1 MFNIGELVVY
11 SDHGVCKIDDI
22 CDKTYGGKTR
32 KYYVLHP
39 IEDTKLNINAPVDNP
54 KVLILK
60 MLDSKEAEEIMQSF
74 SGPGIEW
81 IEDVKLRNKEYNRL
95 IQTGN
100 RKDISDVLN
109 ALMRKKQETAL
120 DKKQLAEQ
128 DRKLLNKTKQILF
141 EELAI
146 ALNTKS
152 EDIETRVEDL
162 LGFPVAN

>member
-1 MFNIGELVVY
+1 MFNVGELIVY

-39 IEDTKLNINAPVDNP
+39 IEDANLKINTPVDN
-54 KVLILK
+54 KKILILK
-60 MLDSKEAEEIMQSF
+60 MLDADEAEEIMESF
-74 SGPGIEW
+74 SGTGVEW

-100 RKDISDVLN
+100 RKDISEVLN
-109 ALMRKKQETAL
+109 TLMRKKHETAL
-120 DKKQLAEQ
+120 NKKQLAEQ

-146 ALNTKS
+146 SLDTKPQ
-152 EDIETRVEDL
+152 EIEARVEVSLDIT
-162 LGFPVAN
+162 N

>member
-1 MFNIGELVVY
+1 MFNVGELVVY

-22 CDKTYGGKTR
+22 SDKTYGGKTR

-39 IEDTKLNINAPVDNP
+39 IENTNLKINAPVDN
-54 KVLILK
+54 KNVLILK
-60 MLDSKEAEEIMQSF
+60 MLDAIEAEEIMQSF

-100 RKDISDVLN
+100 RKEISDVLN
-109 ALMRKKQETAL
+109 ALMRKKHETAL
-120 DKKQLAEQ
+120 DKKHLAEQ

-146 ALNTKS
+146 ALNTKTQ
-152 EDIETRVEDL
+152 EIEKRVEDL
-162 LGFPVAN
+162 LGLPVTN